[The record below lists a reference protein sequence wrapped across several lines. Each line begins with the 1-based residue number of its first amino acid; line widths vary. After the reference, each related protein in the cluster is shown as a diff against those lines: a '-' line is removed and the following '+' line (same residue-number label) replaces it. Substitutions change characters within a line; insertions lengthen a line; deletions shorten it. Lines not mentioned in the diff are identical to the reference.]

1 MKGCFLLQRKFAPI
15 GHRIAVHLKTMGA
28 VDEFCAYVGLRAAHD
43 FLRTQKEISYTALL
57 LDENIQ
63 KKIQN
68 ETLDKEYL
76 EKLEQEYGLPNLWPY
91 LTIDRIFMHGQLLR
105 EYPHDWPILSHEE
118 MLITIQVTAKEI
130 IAFLDREKPDFL
142 VMIVVASVGSKL
154 LYHIAKK
161 KGVKTLFLDPSR
173 IGNGLIATDTCG
185 IFSEAEKI
193 FDRLQK
199 SNEKSLKE
207 EDAKKFIEAFRVSPA
222 PYSPDLVP
230 TERLLTRRQMLRF
243 LAPKNLMRSL
253 SWITKLHVDY
263 FTKKTHDYTDEVPWL
278 VLLDRIRRRV
288 RGLYGFSDFYK
299 IPKNGEPYAFYPLHY
314 EPEFATL
321 LFAPL
326 YATDQIYLIK
336 HIARSLPVQWKLYVK
351 EHPSMFGY
359 RPRKYYRELKKIPNV
374 KIIDPVISS
383 LDLMQNARMIT
394 TINGTAGFEGLL
406 LKKPVIT
413 FGEIFYN
420 KLSTVMRCR
429 SLDELPNLVQEQI
442 KNFRHNEKELVRFVA
457 AIMEDS
463 VDVDLITLWEKED
476 QEENIKKDVGLKNL
490 ARLIA
495 KKVGAVS

>member
-288 RGLYGFSDFYK
+288 HCFLRHSTPQTKFILLNISRVLYPY
-299 IPKNGEPYAFYPLHY
+299 NGNSTSKSILPCLV
-314 EPEFATL
+314 T
-321 LFAPL
+321 
-326 YATDQIYLIK
+326 
-336 HIARSLPVQWKLYVK
+336 AR
-351 EHPSMFGY
+351 E
-359 RPRKYYRELKKIPNV
+359 N
-374 KIIDPVISS
+374 
-383 LDLMQNARMIT
+383 T
-394 TINGTAGFEGLL
+394 TG
-406 LKKPVIT
+406 
-413 FGEIFYN
+413 
-420 KLSTVMRCR
+420 S
-429 SLDELPNLVQEQI
+429 
-442 KNFRHNEKELVRFVA
+442 
-457 AIMEDS
+457 
-463 VDVDLITLWEKED
+463 
-476 QEENIKKDVGLKNL
+476 
-490 ARLIA
+490 
-495 KKVGAVS
+495 

>member
-222 PYSPDLVP
+222 QYSPDLVP
-230 TERLLTRRQMLRF
+230 TERLLT
-243 LAPKNLMRSL
+243 
-253 SWITKLHVDY
+253 
-263 FTKKTHDYTDEVPWL
+263 
-278 VLLDRIRRRV
+278 
-288 RGLYGFSDFYK
+288 
-299 IPKNGEPYAFYPLHY
+299 
-314 EPEFATL
+314 
-321 LFAPL
+321 
-326 YATDQIYLIK
+326 
-336 HIARSLPVQWKLYVK
+336 
-351 EHPSMFGY
+351 
-359 RPRKYYRELKKIPNV
+359 
-374 KIIDPVISS
+374 
-383 LDLMQNARMIT
+383 
-394 TINGTAGFEGLL
+394 
-406 LKKPVIT
+406 
-413 FGEIFYN
+413 
-420 KLSTVMRCR
+420 
-429 SLDELPNLVQEQI
+429 
-442 KNFRHNEKELVRFVA
+442 
-457 AIMEDS
+457 
-463 VDVDLITLWEKED
+463 
-476 QEENIKKDVGLKNL
+476 
-490 ARLIA
+490 
-495 KKVGAVS
+495 